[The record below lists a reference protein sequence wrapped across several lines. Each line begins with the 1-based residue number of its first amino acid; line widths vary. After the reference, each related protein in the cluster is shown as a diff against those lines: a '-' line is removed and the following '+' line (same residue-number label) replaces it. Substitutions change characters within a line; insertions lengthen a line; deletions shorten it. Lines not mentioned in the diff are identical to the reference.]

1 MRKFAFVVLAVAFL
15 VIAAGCENPDTNVKT
30 EKTLTI
36 NEVTV
41 HYSGDVSLS
50 EAKSVLSFVRDNF
63 QITGETD
70 VYLSKNGDAYTVEV
84 TVPYTSPDQID
95 DATRFY
101 VEMMASKM
109 SQDVFGGSKSV
120 LKLVTGDRSELLS
133 VESRYSYVN
142 SGTIYVWYAGVGEDK
157 AKAVLDYAVSLVG
170 EGPWDIIIEGS
181 NPYNVKAVSSFES
194 REEIGDSENTYRQMA
209 SELSQRLGGNVVIH
223 VLSPEGKEIA
233 TFGS

>member
-1 MRKFAFVVLAVAFL
+1 MKKLVFALLVALL

-50 EAKSVLSFVRDNF
+50 QAKALIDFVGDAF

-70 VYLSKNGDAYTVEV
+70 VYVSKSGDSYTVEV
-84 TVPYTSPDQID
+84 TVPYTSSDQID

-109 SQDVFGGSKSV
+109 SQDVFGGAKST
-120 LKLVTGDRSELLS
+120 LNLVTDDRSKLFS
-133 VESRYSYVN
+133 AESRYSYVN

-170 EGPWDIIIEGS
+170 EGPWDIILEGS
-181 NPYNVKAVSSFES
+181 NPYHVKAVSPFGS
-194 REEIGDSENTYRQMA
+194 REEIGDAENTYRQMA

-223 VLSPEGKEIA
+223 VLNPEGKEVA
-233 TFGS
+233 TFSS